1 MWKIPE
7 SSLSL
12 KRIFFVFR
20 IMTLKFVY
28 FVQRCL
34 RIYVTNMVSTN
45 KVVGSGILL
54 FFCSFL
60 FSEEKL
66 GENNLIRGKIVL

>member
-1 MWKIPE
+1 M
-7 SSLSL
+7 S
-12 KRIFFVFR
+12 
-20 IMTLKFVY
+20 
-28 FVQRCL
+28 QDL
-34 RIYVTNMVSTN
+34 RYKYVSTN

-66 GENNLIRGKIVL
+66 GENNLIREKIVLWRYF

>member
-1 MWKIPE
+1 
-7 SSLSL
+7 
-12 KRIFFVFR
+12 
-20 IMTLKFVY
+20 MTLKFVY

-34 RIYVTNMVSTN
+34 RINVTNMVSTS

-66 GENNLIRGKIVL
+66 GEKNLIRGKIVLWRYF